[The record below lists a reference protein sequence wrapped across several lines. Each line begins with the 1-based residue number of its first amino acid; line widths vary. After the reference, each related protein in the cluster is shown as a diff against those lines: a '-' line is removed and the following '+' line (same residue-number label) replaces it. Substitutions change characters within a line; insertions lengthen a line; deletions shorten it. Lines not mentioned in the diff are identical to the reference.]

1 MERPKLSNRFCPEGM
16 TVEEWQVALRHEF
29 ARDNEFIVEHL
40 DDNKIW
46 GDYLVHN
53 GANHYRVAFRGVR
66 SDKNFCSC
74 LDFRTNGLGTCKH
87 IEAVSLYLQKHE
99 EGYPWGHR
107 AYTPRHTSLYVS
119 YKGGRSVR
127 LSIGISDL
135 KSYESFRR
143 RYFDS
148 NNILLEEH
156 YPKLEQIYEEG
167 LAINGD
173 FRCYDDVWEFVE
185 GELEATNWQRQLVER
200 YPDRELATDYALTC
214 TQPELRHEMFEYL
227 LQGNGIVVGE
237 MTTTL
242 RKQII
247 AIIDYTNSIEAAPS
261 LIVAE
266 DAYSVSLWKRLIQH
280 SPLRQEK
287 LNIVTPESFNVKE
300 RFFAS
305 LYNCI
310 FIENA
315 DLLKEWHNKVSITIK
330 RLKFKHLYMH
340 LKSVNHLTPVQFS
353 SIAQHISPYIIGPF
367 YRFIRDYRPLFP
379 LLDNGENFPDIL
391 HSFVFC
397 RTHTELLTWGD
408 FKGVGSNEGHLHDAQ
423 KQVEKWLHDT
433 VHILN
438 DDQARQLLIEKI
450 EALLSHQ

>member
-1 MERPKLSNRFCPEGM
+1 MEKPKLSNRFCPEGM

-29 ARDNEFIVEHL
+29 ARDNEFEVEHL

-53 GANHYRVAFRGVR
+53 GANRYRVAFRGVR

-87 IEAVSLYLQKHE
+87 IEAVSLFLQKHE
-99 EGYPWGHR
+99 EGFPWGHQ

-127 LSIGISDL
+127 LSVGVSDVQR
-135 KSYESFRR
+135 YESFRR
-143 RYFDS
+143 KYFNTDY
-148 NNILLEEH
+148 ILLEEH
-156 YPKLEQIYEEG
+156 YTKLEDIYEEG
-167 LAINGD
+167 LSISEE

-185 GELEATNWQRQLVER
+185 GEIETATWQQQLLQS
-200 YPDRELATDYALTC
+200 YPNRELTTDYALTC
-214 TQPELRHEMFEYL
+214 TQPELRREMFEFL
-227 LQGNGIVVGE
+227 LQGHGIVVGE
-237 MTTTL
+237 MATTL
-242 RKQII
+242 RKQVI
-247 AIIDYTNSIEAAPS
+247 AIIDYTNNSEAAPS
-261 LIVAE
+261 LIIAE
-266 DAYSVSLWKRLIQH
+266 DPYSANLWKRLLQH
-280 SPLRQEK
+280 SPLKQEK
-287 LNIVTPESFNVKE
+287 LHIVTPETFNVKE
-300 RFFAS
+300 RYFAS
-305 LYNCI
+305 QYNCI

-330 RLKFKHLYMH
+330 RLKVKHLYMH

-391 HSFVFC
+391 RSFVFC
-397 RTHTELLTWGD
+397 RTHTEHLLWSDVKEIRTND
-408 FKGVGSNEGHLHDAQ
+408 EHLHDAQ
-423 KQVEKWLHDT
+423 RQVERWLHDT
-433 VHILN
+433 AHILH
-438 DDQARQLLIEKI
+438 DDLARQLLLDKI
-450 EALLSHQ
+450 ETLLGRQ